1 MFDAV
6 AIIFSGEALLKTA
19 AIEQDVEVIA
29 IGTGTLDRFIATAK
43 TRQWEREASVR
54 TLA

>member
-1 MFDAV
+1 
-6 AIIFSGEALLKTA
+6 LLKTA
-19 AIEQDVEVIA
+19 AIEQDAGVIA
-29 IGTGTLDRFIATAK
+29 IDTLDRFIAAAK